1 MRSFFEWKLVL
12 AICLL
17 LCTYC
22 MTAFAQFS
30 PSRIRLKITSPFNM
44 VATNEVQN
52 QIVIIGQISHI
63 TVGQIK
69 IALETLPK
77 AKELVIDSV
86 GGDVESAI
94 EIARLVR
101 DKNLALVV
109 DGRCF
114 SACANFIFVAAKHK
128 RVLPGSLVGIHHATT
143 RFAVQGRVKEVL
155 ERSDLQ
161 KLPATEMEN
170 GRRYFETSHAKMQEF
185 FKEFNVNQT
194 YLQQFSSYIS
204 ARRRL
209 VGEES
214 FDIVRGYPA
223 CPRIDM
229 WILDEQ
235 KLKQMGVQGIDE
247 FWYPKDDLVKKKLF
261 SNLQLSP
268 DTMYFGD
275 DEKLSTYC
283 KEFLIQF
290 SIPAMKDFK
299 TFVAG
304 L

>member
-1 MRSFFEWKLVL
+1 MRVL
-12 AICLL
+12 LNRKIGAKILL
-17 LCTYC
+17 LFSL
-22 MTAFAQFS
+22 ASLNSVAQISPAVIRTKFS
-30 PSRIRLKITSPFNM
+30 TPVSWF
-44 VATNEVQN
+44 ATNVAQN
-52 QIVIIGQISHI
+52 QIVIIGQITHI
-63 TVGQIK
+63 TVGQVK
-69 IALETLPK
+69 IALEKIPD
-77 AKELVIDSV
+77 AKELVVDSV
-86 GGDVESAI
+86 GGDVVSAI
-94 EIARLVR
+94 EIARIVR
-101 DKNLALVV
+101 ERNLTLVV

-143 RFAVQGRVKEVL
+143 RFTVQGRVKEVL

-161 KLPATEMEN
+161 KLPAAEMEN

-185 FKEFNVNQT
+185 YKEFNVNQT